1 MYNLRI
7 IYKVILLLYDFII
20 VYFHWNMQRLTQ
32 KVWIF
37 FVGKDLGSLLDL
49 ILFVVVS
56 KDIYFQGLV
65 SSCFGI
71 GREVL
76 TFVVVREAVSLHLI
90 DCWLPWEQ

>member
-37 FVGKDLGSLLDL
+37 FDKDL

-56 KDIYFQGLV
+56 KDIYSQELV

-76 TFVVVREAVSLHLI
+76 TFAVVRETVSLHLI
-90 DCWLPWEQ
+90 DCWLPWKK